1 MNFKGLAELGLLIA
15 ALSYAMES
23 LTKGES
29 SIQFPQLE
37 IEQKDME
44 KPETINDLIDQVD
57 RLIDDDINIA
67 ALRTEAAVDNG
78 SEEPAKEAEEE
89 ISLDMVKQPEKP
101 VVTNNIDNE
110 LEGILKKIVD
120 DQVTSETVKESQ
132 PENDDKKEI
141 LESIEDLRSRLIE
154 ALDRLDYSSHEE
166 ESEQFNRVYLEDDV
180 FDDDDEE
187 DVDYQPIGEEPDQE
201 TEPETEP
208 EPESEPEQEFEQES
222 EQELET
228 ESEPESEPEAEP
240 EKETVEVEPE
250 KEETLSEKV
259 SKPDGFKVIEGYY
272 PYANQIMEE
281 PQHST
286 RLERLIEAMAEQEN
300 IFMDIKKKYPDLSD
314 EFIAEYYSKKN
325 SINSQYPEDEE
336 HLILHRVHMSDIE
349 DLYKLIDEIMGGEY
363 QFNVD
368 ETKLLI
374 DLIKDIKTSNGRIL
388 SEVFEI
394 AELASRHKGEYEGYV
409 VL

>member
-15 ALSYAMES
+15 ALSYAMDS

-57 RLIDDDINIA
+57 RLIDNDINIA
-67 ALRTEAAVDNG
+67 ALRTEAAVDDG
-78 SEEPAKEAEEE
+78 PEEPAKEAEEE
-89 ISLDMVKQPEKP
+89 VSLDMVKQPEEP
-101 VVTNNIDNE
+101 VVTNDIDNE

-120 DQVTSETVKESQ
+120 DQVTSETVMESQ
-132 PENDDKKEI
+132 PETDDKKEI

-187 DVDYQPIGEEPDQE
+187 DVDFEPIDEEPDQ
-201 TEPETEP
+201 

-222 EQELET
+222 EQEPEQ
-228 ESEPESEPEAEP
+228 EPEQEFEQEPEQEPESEPEQEPEEEAEP
-240 EKETVEVEPE
+240 EKED
-250 KEETLSEKV
+250 TLSEKV

-336 HLILHRVHMSDIE
+336 HLILHRVHMNDIE

-374 DLIKDIKTSNGRIL
+374 DLVKDIKTSNGRIL

>member
-78 SEEPAKEAEEE
+78 SEEPA
-89 ISLDMVKQPEKP
+89 
-101 VVTNNIDNE
+101 
-110 LEGILKKIVD
+110 
-120 DQVTSETVKESQ
+120 KESQ